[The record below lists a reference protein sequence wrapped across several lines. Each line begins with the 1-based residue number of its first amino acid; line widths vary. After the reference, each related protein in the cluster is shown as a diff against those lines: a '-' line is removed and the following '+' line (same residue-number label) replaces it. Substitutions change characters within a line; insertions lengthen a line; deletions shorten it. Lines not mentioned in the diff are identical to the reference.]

1 MTEER
6 LKEIKDSIDL
16 QHRMAVRFDMDNDV
30 IGLIDEE
37 LELYNEVVRL
47 REIIDKAIKDIEEN
61 THNVYA
67 SGYRDKWGNFETVDK
82 TPIIIKIYRKNPK
95 ELLDILK
102 QNNLTLEQL
111 TGVENE

>member
-16 QHRMAVRFDMDNDV
+16 QLEACKIFKQDNE
-30 IGLIDEE
+30 LTLEE
-37 LELYNEVVRL
+37 LELYNEVIRL
-47 REIIDKAIKDIEEN
+47 KKIIDKTQEYIEKKVICFKQGNLLCEL
-61 THNVYA
+61 NV
-67 SGYRDKWGNFETVDK
+67 DD
-82 TPIIIKIYRKNPK
+82 
-95 ELLDILK
+95 LLNILK

>member
-6 LKEIKDSIDL
+6 LKEIKHWIDL
-16 QHRMAVRFDMDNDV
+16 QRAYPILHDD
-30 IGLIDEE
+30 GHLIEQK

-47 REIIDKAIKDIEEN
+47 REIRNKALEWFKYADRNSLDKLYN
-61 THNVYA
+61 
-67 SGYRDKWGNFETVDK
+67 
-82 TPIIIKIYRKNPK
+82 
-95 ELLDILK
+95 ILK

>member
-1 MTEER
+1 MSEER

-47 REIIDKAIKDIEEN
+47 REEIK
-61 THNVYA
+61 
-67 SGYRDKWGNFETVDK
+67 KL
-82 TPIIIKIYRKNPK
+82 K
-95 ELLDILK
+95 ELLEPITIKIEGLP
-102 QNNLTLEQL
+102 NTNLTLEQL

>member
-6 LKEIKDSIDL
+6 LKEIKDSIDFQIEISTVL
-16 QHRMAVRFDMDNDV
+16 NV
-30 IGLIDEE
+30 IDETVKEE

-47 REIIDKAIKDIEEN
+47 RKIIDKANNFIE
-61 THNVYA
+61 
-67 SGYRDKWGNFETVDK
+67 
-82 TPIIIKIYRKNPK
+82 KNYYK
-95 ELLDILK
+95 VGRIADLSDILK